1 MRKQIM
7 AIAVLALASTAV
19 GHAQTAPSQGQIL
32 QTTPSIRAEIGPIK
46 PAIPRDGILQTV
58 QSKKNFVANSLNVDP
73 DSIGF
78 SEALALRPPHGEFVI
93 PGKIELSA
101 RNVYHYSP
109 SDGSNGKFEIDPD
122 GRMEITMLPSA
133 ELANTY
139 LLVTLTMRARFG
151 VRSFVEIL
159 ILQITARKKSKRILH
174 KQKRLTFSIRSDVE
188 PLDRCKGRAPEG
200 LSIWWLADRSYRNLA
215 DSEMK

>member
-101 RNVYHYSP
+101 RNVFNYSP
-109 SDGSNGKFEIDPD
+109 RGDSNGKFEIDPD
-122 GRMEITMLPSA
+122 GRMEIKMLPSA

-151 VRSFVEIL
+151 VRSFVEISHL
-159 ILQITARKKSKRILH
+159 ANNRPQKIEKDLAQAETVNFLHQVGRGTTTIVIRGVPQRGSAYGGWQIDRIEISPIAR
-174 KQKRLTFSIRSDVE
+174 
-188 PLDRCKGRAPEG
+188 
-200 LSIWWLADRSYRNLA
+200 
-215 DSEMK
+215 

>member
-151 VRSFVEIL
+151 VRSFVEISHL
-159 ILQITARKKSKRILH
+159 ANNRPQKIEKDLAQAETVNFLHQVGRGTTTIVVRGVPQRGSAYGGWQIDRIEISPIAR
-174 KQKRLTFSIRSDVE
+174 
-188 PLDRCKGRAPEG
+188 
-200 LSIWWLADRSYRNLA
+200 
-215 DSEMK
+215 

>member
-46 PAIPRDGILQTV
+46 PAIPRDGILRTV
-58 QSKKNFVANSLNVDP
+58 QSKKDFVANSLNVDP

-78 SEALALRPPHGEFVI
+78 SDALSLRPPHGEFVI

-109 SDGSNGKFEIDPD
+109 SEGSNGKFEIDPD

-151 VRSFVEIL
+151 VRSFVEISHL
-159 ILQITARKKSKRILH
+159 ANNRPQKIEKDLAQAETVNFLHQVGRGTTTIVVRGVPQRGSAYGGWQIDRIEISPIAR
-174 KQKRLTFSIRSDVE
+174 
-188 PLDRCKGRAPEG
+188 
-200 LSIWWLADRSYRNLA
+200 
-215 DSEMK
+215 

>member
-109 SDGSNGKFEIDPD
+109 SEGSNGKFEIDPD

-151 VRSFVEIL
+151 VRSFVEISHL
-159 ILQITARKKSKRILH
+159 ANNRPQKIEKDLAQAETVNFLHQVGRGTTTIVVRGVPQRGSAYGGWQIDRIEISPIAR
-174 KQKRLTFSIRSDVE
+174 
-188 PLDRCKGRAPEG
+188 
-200 LSIWWLADRSYRNLA
+200 
-215 DSEMK
+215 